1 MELAHGGINFELSLT
16 MQFVQMRAD
25 AEVKAAHSN
34 SVGIEHIFLGLL
46 KLAELKADDLFNAPD
61 FIIKTMS
68 EDISKIRGMFAAA
81 QIDTSRTRALLRYM
95 AGSSTTSD
103 EESLEKCCIIA
114 MNNAKDR
121 HSTAIWAQDMLSAI
135 MDKPTD
141 MILQVCP
148 VQREGKIVFA
158 EEKPIENT
166 SADEMSK
173 EFLPDLT
180 NRIRRMRAQLLSIPI
195 VYETFAEPDPGRIG
209 FFSDGIRPIWVMRGN
224 QKVQVL
230 YPAGTA
236 VIENYLQRPSEIG
249 KKRFTI
255 AHEGA
260 HFVIAK
266 HIPAQT
272 NAAFHSEFDGEM
284 TYTQD
289 MLHEMMSINEAFT
302 NRAAACFLMPLFLV
316 LRVLKKYNGGNKI
329 VAYDGYVMAQDQKI
343 IVQKLADATGVNYSP
358 LFTRLKELNLIDLHP
373 IDEYL
378 TSFNRGGVMP
388 S

>member
-34 SVGIEHIFLGLL
+34 SVGIEHVFLGLL

-148 VQREGKIVFA
+148 VQRDGKIVFA
-158 EEKPIENT
+158 EEKPVENT

-180 NRIRRMRAQLLSIPI
+180 DRKS
-195 VYETFAEPDPGRIG
+195 V
-209 FFSDGIRPIWVMRGN
+209 V
-224 QKVQVL
+224 
-230 YPAGTA
+230 
-236 VIENYLQRPSEIG
+236 
-249 KKRFTI
+249 
-255 AHEGA
+255 
-260 HFVIAK
+260 
-266 HIPAQT
+266 
-272 NAAFHSEFDGEM
+272 
-284 TYTQD
+284 
-289 MLHEMMSINEAFT
+289 
-302 NRAAACFLMPLFLV
+302 
-316 LRVLKKYNGGNKI
+316 
-329 VAYDGYVMAQDQKI
+329 
-343 IVQKLADATGVNYSP
+343 
-358 LFTRLKELNLIDLHP
+358 
-373 IDEYL
+373 
-378 TSFNRGGVMP
+378 
-388 S
+388 

>member
-34 SVGIEHIFLGLL
+34 SVGIEHVFLGLL
-46 KLAELKADDLFNAPD
+46 ELAELKADDLFNAPD

-95 AGSSTTSD
+95 ADSSTTSD

-148 VQREGKIVFA
+148 AQRDGKIVFA

-166 SADEMSK
+166 SADEISK

-180 NRIRRMRAQLLSIPI
+180 NRIRRMRAQLLSN
-195 VYETFAEPDPGRIG
+195 VFGQDHVVHAFAEGMFSRVTGEHAAQIRNLPNLTALYSRQNIAFIGPPG
-209 FFSDGIRPIWVMRGN
+209 V
-224 QKVQVL
+224 
-230 YPAGTA
+230 
-236 VIENYLQRPSEIG
+236 G
-249 KKRFTI
+249 KTFLAEQAAEALSIPYKRFDMSSFADHQAYMALVGFEKSYHGAKPGILTEFVKENPHCILLFDEIEKAHINTI
-255 AHEGA
+255 
-260 HFVIAK
+260 
-266 HIPAQT
+266 
-272 NAAFHSEFDGEM
+272 N
-284 TYTQD
+284 
-289 MLHEMMSINEAFT
+289 
-302 NRAAACFLMPLFLV
+302 LFL
-316 LRVLKKYNGGNKI
+316 
-329 VAYDGYVMAQDQKI
+329 
-343 IVQKLADATGVNYSP
+343 
-358 LFTRLKELNLIDLHP
+358 
-373 IDEYL
+373 
-378 TSFNRGGVMP
+378 
-388 S
+388 